1 MARSRPVL
9 PMLLV
14 VLGTAVGS
22 AATHADDPAPSV
34 RPAADALELSRR
46 ARHAGD
52 ADVLA
57 RLSPDRGREERLE
70 AVREAPS
77 MRAPEAALE
86 LLVELARGRDP
97 ALAPAA
103 ALAIDRITS
112 VLDRPALEAREVDP
126 RSLAGVRDSLRRLEA
141 DTTARPD
148 LRRLAAFSA
157 ARLSELVG
165 GR

>member
-1 MARSRPVL
+1 
-9 PMLLV
+9 
-14 VLGTAVGS
+14 
-22 AATHADDPAPSV
+22 
-34 RPAADALELSRR
+34 
-46 ARHAGD
+46 
-52 ADVLA
+52 
-57 RLSPDRGREERLE
+57 
-70 AVREAPS
+70 